1 MPFVSHGD
9 YVEVISIT
17 EEERH
22 APRTPE
28 LVEKL
33 RAYQDQAQYLK
44 TQTEPVL
51 FYLPHTLLPDQQI
64 IIDDQIRDAEDLLA
78 DFDIGADLD
87 FIGTK
92 LVPNEPRYLIVT
104 DDTHDGENKKFAFIL
119 FVPDNAKVR
128 SKMLYASSSSLLQR
142 QLGGASNFTRQIYW
156 TEIEEVSAKGWKEHL
171 AHEKLDAPLT
181 REEQSL
187 QDVREKEA
195 DQMFGTNARRSHVV
209 AGGSIHA
216 VSASNGNLPIQLSE
230 EAKLALEKLTQG
242 PGAIG
247 LQIDSKGETLVLTEK
262 SRTGESVDKN
272 ELVETVID
280 SVNPQYTV
288 FKESSDGNAIFIY
301 TCPTAS
307 KVKERM
313 VYAVNRKPASNI
325 VSNSGIK
332 VEKELEGSSGSDII
346 DEIVFGAAAVPSHAA
361 PTKARFSRPKPPGR
375 K

>member
-1 MPFVSHGD
+1 
-9 YVEVISIT
+9 
-17 EEERH
+17 
-22 APRTPE
+22 
-28 LVEKL
+28 LV
-33 RAYQDQAQYLK
+33 
-44 TQTEPVL
+44 
-51 FYLPHTLLPDQQI
+51 
-64 IIDDQIRDAEDLLA
+64 
-78 DFDIGADLD
+78 
-87 FIGTK
+87 
-92 LVPNEPRYLIVT
+92 VT
-104 DDTHDGENKKFAFIL
+104 DDSHNGATKKFAFIL

-142 QLGGASNFTRQIYW
+142 QLGGASNFTKQIYW
-156 TEIEEVSAKGWKEHL
+156 TEVEEVSGKGWKEHL

-195 DQMFGTNARRSHVV
+195 DQMLGTNARRSHVV
-209 AGGSIHA
+209 AGSSIHA
-216 VSASNGNLPIQLSE
+216 VNTRDGNLPIQLSE
-230 EAKLALEKLTQG
+230 KAKLALEELGQG
-242 PGAIG
+242 PGAVG
-247 LQIDSKGETLVLTEK
+247 LQIDSKGETLVLTET
-262 SRTGESVDKN
+262 SRVGELVDKH
-272 ELVETVID
+272 ELVKTVID

-325 VSNSGIK
+325 VSSTGIK
-332 VEKELEGSSGSDII
+332 IEKEVEGSSGADII
-346 DEIVFGAAAVPSHAA
+346 DEIVFGAAAVASHAV

>member
-1 MPFVSHGD
+1 MFS
-9 YVEVISIT
+9 YNCLEAITFQETVEGSS
-17 EEERH
+17 
-22 APRTPE
+22 
-28 LVEKL
+28 
-33 RAYQDQAQYLK
+33 
-44 TQTEPVL
+44 
-51 FYLPHTLLPDQQI
+51 
-64 IIDDQIRDAEDLLA
+64 
-78 DFDIGADLD
+78 DIGADLD

-92 LVPNEPRYLIVT
+92 LVPSEPRYLIVT